1 MRRAIKRGRDGA
13 SCVSGKGD
21 VEPRDGEVRV
31 KYLELSK
38 GFDVEATL
46 DAIRQELT
54 ECLFTLGPEVS
65 EFEDKWAQLC
75 QTRYA
80 IGVNSGADALF
91 LSLKA
96 LGIAEP
102 DEVITPPNSF
112 VATAGA
118 IVAAGAVPVFV
129 DVDDEYNLDP
139 ELIEAAVTPR
149 TKAIMP
155 VHWSGTP
162 AEMPRIMEIAARH
175 RLHVIEDAAQA
186 ICASIDGKSTGSFGV
201 AAAFSM
207 HPLKNLNVWG
217 DGGVITTS
225 SSELNEKLR
234 LLRNH
239 GLKSRD
245 EVEIFGYNSRL
256 DTIQAIVAL
265 NLMKDIGRI
274 TEARVNN
281 AESYDRGLAHLGE
294 YLKIPPRAPNVVA
307 VYHTYVIQVQERG
320 KLKAYLE
327 SNGIE
332 TKVHYPVPLH
342 LQPAAAHLG
351 YRRGSFPVCESQ
363 AETILTLPVHQHL
376 SEEQIAYVVE
386 KIHDFYEG

>member
-1 MRRAIKRGRDGA
+1 MKVAFSYLKQQFG
-13 SCVSGKGD
+13 
-21 VEPRDGEVRV
+21 PRDDHARV
-31 KYLELSK
+31 KGLELSK

-65 EFEDKWAQLC
+65 EFEARWARLC
-75 QTRYA
+75 QVEHA
-80 IGVNSGADALF
+80 IGVNSGTDALF

-96 LGIAEP
+96 LDVGQG
-102 DEVITPPNSF
+102 DEVIMPANSF

-118 IVAAGAVPVFV
+118 ITAAGAVPVFV
-129 DVDDEYNLDP
+129 DVNDEYNINP

-162 AEMPRIMEIAARH
+162 ADMPKIMDIAARH
-175 RLHVIEDAAQA
+175 DLHVIEDAAHA
-186 ICASIDGKSTGSFGV
+186 ICASIDEKLTGSFGV
-201 AAAFSM
+201 AAGFSM

-294 YLKIPPRAPNVVA
+294 YLKIPPRAPNVA
-307 VYHTYVIQVQERG
+307 SVYHIYVIQVQERG
-320 KLKAYLE
+320 KLMAYLD

-342 LQPAAAHLG
+342 LQPAAAHLD
-351 YRRGSFPVCESQ
+351 YQPGSFPVCEAQ
-363 AETILTLPVHQHL
+363 AETILSLPNHQHL
-376 SEEQIAYVVE
+376 SEEKVAYVVE